1 MEQLLDNLQEFK
13 RIIERQQDEIN
24 SLKQVHSVQSR
35 SKPDQSQAGREPK
48 VASPE
53 FFSGNRKK
61 ARFFLLQLKNVFL
74 AQPERFSSD
83 NNRVAYAISF
93 LRDVAFE
100 WISPYLETNSMMLT
114 SFEAFEEAFN
124 IAFSDVDR
132 RRNSEKELLS
142 LKQGKRPVSA
152 LVSEFQRLAFETK
165 MNADALFPLFYQTLN
180 EDVKDE
186 LCKCERP
193 ETIDE
198 YYRLAIRIDDR
209 LFERR
214 KEKRLNLPPTFQ
226 RTFLSRPS
234 PTPSES
240 TAMIVD
246 NVQRRGPLSKSEK
259 ERRIKEDLCMYC
271 GAKDHKVL
279 TCPVKPN
286 KQVNSKARV

>member
-1 MEQLLDNLQEFK
+1 MIDQLLVERLQEFK
-13 RIIERQQDEIN
+13 NIIDRQQSEIN
-24 SLKQVHSVQSR
+24 SLKQANNISSF
-35 SKPDQSQAGREPK
+35 SKSDQKQNFKEPK

-53 FFSGNRKK
+53 FFHGHRKK
-61 ARFFLLQLKNVFL
+61 ARSFLLQLKNVFL
-74 AQPERFSSD
+74 AQPERFASD

-100 WISPYLETNSMMLT
+100 WIAPHLEVNSMMLT
-114 SFEAFEEAFN
+114 SFEDFEEAFN
-124 IAFSDVDR
+124 VAFSDVDR
-132 RRNSEKELLS
+132 RRNAERELLC

-180 EDVKDE
+180 DDVKDE

-193 ETIDE
+193 TSIEE

-214 KEKRLNLPPTFQ
+214 TEKRSNFIPTFP
-226 RTFLSRPS
+226 RSFS
-234 PTPSES
+234 PKPLQQPVTES

-246 NVQRRGPLSKSEK
+246 NIQRRGPLSKNEK
-259 ERRIKEDLCMYC
+259 ERRIKENLCMYC
-271 GAKDHKVL
+271 GAKDHK
-279 TCPVKPN
+279 
-286 KQVNSKARV
+286 